1 MVTDPPAIAM
11 KNVSF
16 SYGGLSVLE
25 DVDLSVEPRRF
36 VSVVG
41 PNGGGKTTLL
51 RLVLGLVRPDVG
63 SIRVLGTSPT
73 EARPRVGYVP
83 QSAELDSHFPISLR
97 DVVLMGRLGVHRR
110 FGPYRQSDKAIADE
124 ALAEMRLSDLRRRSF
139 ASLSGGQRQRA
150 LIARALACRP
160 DILLLDEPTASLDV
174 AVESELYALLT
185 ALSDR
190 LTIVLVSHDLGFVS
204 RFVES
209 VICVKRR
216 VVMHPTSELTGEIIR
231 EIYGGEVKMVRH
243 DHDPHERGGL

>member
-1 MVTDPPAIAM
+1 VTEEPAIAM

-25 DVDLSVEPRRF
+25 DVDLTVEPRRF

-51 RLVLGLVRPDVG
+51 RLILGLVKPDVG
-63 SIRVLGTSPT
+63 CVRVLGTSPT

-97 DVVLMGRLGVHRR
+97 DVVLMGRLGGHRG

-124 ALAEMRLSDLRRRSF
+124 ARAEMRLSDLRRRSF

-231 EIYGGEVKMVRH
+231 EIYGADVKMVRH
-243 DHDPHERGGL
+243 DHDRHERGGL